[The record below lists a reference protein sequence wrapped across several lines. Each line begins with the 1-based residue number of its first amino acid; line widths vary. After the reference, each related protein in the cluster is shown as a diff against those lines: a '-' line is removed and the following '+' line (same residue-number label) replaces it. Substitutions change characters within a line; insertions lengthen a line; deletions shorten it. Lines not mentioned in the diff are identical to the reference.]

1 MSSSLESIRA
11 AIAKGNIPSLFLL
24 YGDDFQVQAALKVL
38 LDDLVPSENRAFNLE
53 RFDGRSAPWEE
64 IEAALMTPPFFPGKK
79 AVLVDSAPYFL
90 AQDRRGEV
98 AARVLELWHDGKQ
111 EEAAR
116 LFLDLLGLQGW
127 TQEEWDEARGELSS
141 SQISSLC
148 AVDDEKDVAQFEEIL
163 AFCRAREMGPGQGKS
178 SGSQRLAEL
187 MERGLPPWVT
197 LVLTAMHVDR
207 RTRLYRRFEET
218 GKVLDFT
225 LARERSGKV
234 ARDAVAAFLERRL
247 KEAGKKIDARG
258 KELVLQRAGDQLW
271 TLHQELEKLFLYVG
285 DAPMIQARDVEEV
298 FLDQGEGW
306 IFDFTVALAQKNAL
320 DALTHLTRLLTHGD
334 HPLKILA
341 VLASEVRRLLA
352 ARCLIE
358 RELRGCWKPS
368 LTFPQFQ
375 ASVLSNGQPLLTRN
389 AYADY
394 MLLQRAQNFTTIE
407 LLDTLSEIRDA
418 DIRLKS
424 SNTPPTRVL
433 ERLILDVCLGKTAT
447 RATPALV

>member
-11 AIAKGNIPSLFLL
+11 SIAKGNVPSLFLL
-24 YGDDFQVQAALKVL
+24 YGDDFQVQAALKALV
-38 LDDLVPSENRAFNLE
+38 DDLVPSENRAFNLE
-53 RFDGRSAPWEE
+53 KFDGRSAAWEE

-90 AQDRRGEV
+90 AQDHRGEV
-98 AARVLELWHDGKQ
+98 AARVLELWRDGKQ

-127 TQEEWDEARGELSS
+127 TQEEWDRAQGELSS
-141 SQISSLC
+141 SQINSLC
-148 AVDDEKDVAQFEEIL
+148 AVDDEKDVAQFEDIL
-163 AFCRAREMGPGQGKS
+163 AFCRAREMGPGQGKL

-258 KELVLQRAGDQLW
+258 KELILQRAGDQLW
-271 TLHQELEKLFLYVG
+271 ALHQELEKLFLYVG
-285 DAPMIQARDVEEV
+285 DLPTIQARDVEEV

-306 IFDFTVALAQKNAL
+306 IFDFTGALAQKNAL

-352 ARCLIE
+352 ARSLIE
-358 RELRGCWKPS
+358 RELRGLWKSS

-424 SNTPPTRVL
+424 SNTPPARVL

>member
-11 AIAKGNIPSLFLL
+11 AIAQGSVPSLLLL
-24 YGDDFQVQAALKVL
+24 YGDDYQVQAALRAL

-53 RFDGRSAPWEE
+53 KFDGRSAAWEE

-90 AQDRRGEV
+90 AQERRGEV
-98 AARVLELWHDGKQ
+98 AARVLELWREGKQ
-111 EEAAR
+111 EESAR

-127 TQEEWDEARGELSS
+127 TQEEWERAQGDLST
-141 SQISSLC
+141 SQINSLC
-148 AVDDEKDVAQFEEIL
+148 AVDDEKDVALIEEIL
-163 AFCRAREMGPGQGKS
+163 AFCRGREMAPGQGKS

-187 MERGLPPWVT
+187 MEQGLPPWAT

-234 ARDAVAAFLERRL
+234 ARDAIVAFLEQHL
-247 KEAGKKIDARG
+247 KEAGKKIEARG
-258 KELVLQRAGDQLW
+258 KELILQRAGDQLW
-271 TLHQELEKLFLYVG
+271 ALHQELEKLFLYVG
-285 DAPMIQARDVEEV
+285 AAPMIQARDVEEV

-306 IFDFTVALAQKNAL
+306 IFDFTGALAQK
-320 DALTHLTRLLTHGD
+320 DALGALAHLARLLAQGD

-341 VLASEVRRLLA
+341 VLAGEVRRLLA
-352 ARCLIE
+352 ARSLIE
-358 RELRGCWKPS
+358 RELRGRWQSS

-394 MLLQRAQNFTTIE
+394 MLLQRAQNFTTRE

-424 SNTPPTRVL
+424 SSTPPARVL
-433 ERLILDVCLGKTAT
+433 ERLILDVCLGKTAI
-447 RATPALV
+447 RATQALV

>member
-1 MSSSLESIRA
+1 MLPIFLPRNAEGRWRPESWNFG
-11 AIAKGNIPSLFLL
+11 AK
-24 YGDDFQVQAALKVL
+24 A
-38 LDDLVPSENRAFNLE
+38 
-53 RFDGRSAPWEE
+53 
-64 IEAALMTPPFFPGKK
+64 
-79 AVLVDSAPYFL
+79 
-90 AQDRRGEV
+90 
-98 AARVLELWHDGKQ
+98 KQ
-111 EEAAR
+111 EESAR

-127 TQEEWDEARGELSS
+127 TQEEWERTQGDLST
-141 SQISSLC
+141 SQINSLC
-148 AVDDEKDVAQFEEIL
+148 AVDDEKDVALIEEIL
-163 AFCRAREMGPGQGKS
+163 AFCRGREMTPGQGKS

-187 MERGLPPWVT
+187 MEQGLPPWVT

-234 ARDAVAAFLERRL
+234 ARDAIVAFLERHL
-247 KEAGKKIDARG
+247 KEAGKKIEARG
-258 KELVLQRAGDQLW
+258 KELILQRAGDQLW
-271 TLHQELEKLFLYVG
+271 ALHQELEKLFLYVG
-285 DAPMIQARDVEEV
+285 AAPMIQARDVEEV

-306 IFDFTVALAQKNAL
+306 IFDFTGALAQK
-320 DALTHLTRLLTHGD
+320 DALGALAHLARLLAQGD

-341 VLASEVRRLLA
+341 VLAGEVRRLLA
-352 ARCLIE
+352 ARSLIE
-358 RELRGCWKPS
+358 RELRGRWQSS

-394 MLLQRAQNFTTIE
+394 MLLQRAQNFTTRE

-424 SNTPPTRVL
+424 SSTPPARVL
-433 ERLILDVCLGKTAT
+433 ERLILDVCLGKTAI
-447 RATPALV
+447 RATQALV

>member
-1 MSSSLESIRA
+1 VSSALESIRI

-24 YGDDFQVQAALKVL
+24 YGDDYQVQAATRAL
-38 LDDLVPSENRAFNLE
+38 LDDLVPNEDRAFNLE
-53 RFDGRSAPWEE
+53 KFDGRSASWEE

-79 AVLVDSAPYFL
+79 AVLVDNAPYFL
-90 AQDRRGEV
+90 AQERKGEV
-98 AARVLELWHDGKQ
+98 ADKVLDLWREGKQ

-127 TQEEWDEARGELSS
+127 TQEEWERAQGELSI

-148 AVDDEKDVAQFEEIL
+148 AVDDEKDVAQIEEIL
-163 AFCRAREMGPGQGKS
+163 AFCRGREMAPGQGKS
-178 SGSQRLAEL
+178 RGSQRLAEI
-187 MERGLPPWVT
+187 MEQGLPPWAT
-197 LVLTAMHVDR
+197 LLLTAVHVDR

-234 ARDAVAAFLERRL
+234 ARDVLMAFLERRL
-247 KEAGKKIDARG
+247 KEAGKRIEATG
-258 KELVLQRAGDQLW
+258 KELILQRAGDQLW
-271 TLHQELEKLFLYVG
+271 SLHQELEKLFLYVG
-285 DAPMIQARDVEEV
+285 AAPMIQARDVEEV

-306 IFDFTVALAQKNAL
+306 IFDFTGALAQK
-320 DALTHLTRLLTHGD
+320 DALSAFAHLTRLLAQGD

-352 ARCLIE
+352 ARSLIE
-358 RELRGCWKPS
+358 RELRERWKSS

-375 ASVLSNGQPLLTRN
+375 ASVLSNGQPLLTRS

-394 MLLQRAQNFTTIE
+394 MALQRAQNFTTLE
-407 LLDTLSEIRDA
+407 LLNTLSEIRDA
-418 DIRLKS
+418 DMRLKS
-424 SNTPPTRVL
+424 SNTPPARVL
-433 ERLILDVCLGKTAT
+433 ERLILDVCLGKTVT
-447 RATPALV
+447 RATQSFV

>member
-1 MSSSLESIRA
+1 VSSSLESIRA
-11 AIAKGNIPSLFLL
+11 AIAQGSVPSLLLL
-24 YGDDFQVQAALKVL
+24 YGDDYQVQAALRAL

-53 RFDGRSAPWEE
+53 KFDGRSAAWEE

-90 AQDRRGEV
+90 AQERRGEV
-98 AARVLELWHDGKQ
+98 AARVLELWREGKQ

-127 TQEEWDEARGELSS
+127 TQEEWERAQGDLST
-141 SQISSLC
+141 SQINSLC
-148 AVDDEKDVAQFEEIL
+148 ALDDEKDVALIEELL
-163 AFCRAREMGPGQGKS
+163 AFCRGREMAPGQGKA
-178 SGSQRLAEL
+178 SGSQRLAQL
-187 MERGLPPWVT
+187 MEQGLPPWVT

-218 GKVLDFT
+218 GKVLDFS

-234 ARDAVAAFLERRL
+234 AREAIAAFLERRL
-247 KEAGKKIDARG
+247 KEAGKKIEARG
-258 KELVLQRAGDQLW
+258 KELILQRASDQLW
-271 TLHQELEKLFLYVG
+271 ALHQELEKLFLYVG
-285 DAPMIQARDVEEV
+285 AAPMIHARDVEEV

-306 IFDFTVALAQKNAL
+306 IFDFTGALAQKDAL
-320 DALTHLTRLLTHGD
+320 GALTHLARLLAQGD

-341 VLASEVRRLLA
+341 VLAGEVRRLLA
-352 ARCLIE
+352 ARSLIE
-358 RELRGCWKPS
+358 RELRGRWQSS

-394 MLLQRAQNFTTIE
+394 MLLQRAQNFTTLE

-424 SNTPPTRVL
+424 SSTPPARVM

-447 RATPALV
+447 RATQALV

>member
-11 AIAKGNIPSLFLL
+11 AIAQDHVPSLLLL
-24 YGDDFQVQAALKVL
+24 YGDDYQVQAALKAL

-53 RFDGRSAPWEE
+53 TFDGRTAAWEE
-64 IEAALMTPPFFPGKK
+64 IEAALMTPPFFSGKK
-79 AVLVDSAPYFL
+79 VVLVDSAPYFL
-90 AQDRRGEV
+90 AQERRGEV
-98 AARVLELWHDGKQ
+98 AARVLELWREGKQ
-111 EEAAR
+111 EESAR

-127 TQEEWDEARGELSS
+127 TQEEWQRAQGDLST
-141 SQISSLC
+141 SQINSLC
-148 AVDDEKDVAQFEEIL
+148 AVDDEKDVAVVEEIL
-163 AFCRAREMGPGQGKS
+163 AFCRGREMAPGQGKA

-207 RTRLYRRFEET
+207 RTRLYRRFEEV
-218 GKVLDFT
+218 GKVLDYT

-234 ARDAVAAFLERRL
+234 AREVVAAFLDRRL
-247 KEAGKKIDARG
+247 KEAGKKIEGRG
-258 KELVLQRAGDQLW
+258 KELILQRAGDQLW
-271 TLHQELEKLFLYVG
+271 SLHQELEKLFLYVG
-285 DAPMIQARDVEEV
+285 AAPTIPARDVEEV

-306 IFDFTVALAQKNAL
+306 IFDFTGALAQKDAL
-320 DALTHLTRLLTHGD
+320 EALTHLTRLLTHGD

-341 VLASEVRRLLA
+341 VLAGEVRRLLA
-352 ARCLIE
+352 ARSLLE
-358 RELRGCWKPS
+358 RELRGLWKSS

-394 MLLQRAQNFTTIE
+394 MLLQRAQNFTTLE

-424 SNTPPTRVL
+424 SSTPPARVL